1 MRVVRVT
8 YAPHEKSPMH
18 GHQGNAMVIV
28 VLKGGGRMHSVNAD
42 GSTTDGKTEQ
52 MGAVRFVPSP
62 ASFLIRRQ
70 SARSARKWRPRM
82 GMACLPT
89 RQVPKANAARFVR
102 QLMAPRQ

>member
-1 MRVVRVT
+1 LATSAQVATAASPSASPQDATVAAAKNYKVEFENELVRVVRVT

-52 MGAVRFVPSP
+52 MGAVRFVPS
-62 ASFLIRRQ
+62 
-70 SARSARKWRPRM
+70 RP
-82 GMACLPT
+82 PF
-89 RQVPKANAARFVR
+89 QH
-102 QLMAPRQ
+102 